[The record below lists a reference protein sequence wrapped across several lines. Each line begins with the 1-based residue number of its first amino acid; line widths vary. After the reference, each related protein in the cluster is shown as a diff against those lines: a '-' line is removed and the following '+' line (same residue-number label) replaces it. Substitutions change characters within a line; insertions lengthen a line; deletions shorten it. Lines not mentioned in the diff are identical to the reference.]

1 MRGGASLPG
10 RLALLGLEGPPLAHA
25 PLGRLPGSG
34 VDSRIVASRDE
45 CRVRLTENLVGDFAL
60 VVSLDFLFL
69 VVRHVLLAPAGWR
82 PTRPRHPDYT
92 AYGRLGHK
100 EMKKP

>member
-10 RLALLGLEGPPLAHA
+10 RLALLGLEGTPLAHA

-60 VVSLDFLFL
+60 VVSLDFLSLSFAMFFWL
-69 VVRHVLLAPAGWR
+69 PPVGGLPAPDTLTIQHMGDLA
-82 PTRPRHPDYT
+82 T
-92 AYGRLGHK
+92 
-100 EMKKP
+100 KK